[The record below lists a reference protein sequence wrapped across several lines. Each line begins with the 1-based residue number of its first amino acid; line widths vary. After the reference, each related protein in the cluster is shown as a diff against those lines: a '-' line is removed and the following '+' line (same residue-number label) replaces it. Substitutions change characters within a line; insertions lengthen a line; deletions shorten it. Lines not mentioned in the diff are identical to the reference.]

1 MTFIAVR
8 CWIGIVH
15 LRYQGGMTSLRA
27 HLLGVW
33 LLSLAASLAVG
44 WMLVQFYRQSS
55 DAYVARAEDELA
67 RACDRIGDNYGY
79 YVTGWAGP
87 PPSADDPTTQR
98 DLVAL
103 VDLALRPSPGLTGG
117 VLRDPASV
125 RPETSASRA
134 STQALAGQGS
144 FLDGDTVGSR
154 TRLVYACRLP
164 GPIPDLAAWVATDVE
179 VAPVYGRLQTGLGLL
194 LALMMGLAGGL
205 TWMLAAWSRRARRF
219 ERALAQH
226 QADGLPHLEKTG
238 EIELDRIA
246 AALNLAGERLQ
257 AARDE
262 AEAAMARAAGA
273 ERLAA
278 LGRVAAGVAH
288 EIRNPLATMRLRA
301 EGALAVDATQDTE
314 RAAQR
319 GQQALA
325 AILTQINRLDRLSG
339 ELLDMTHRRVPVKAS
354 TELATF
360 TALCATDFPDRR
372 LHIEAA
378 PGEAWFDPET
388 IRRALGNLLHNA
400 LRHAGPDGNVW
411 LRARFSAGALR
422 FEVEDDGPGIA
433 PDLWATLF
441 EPFVTGRADGT
452 GLGLAIAR
460 ELAEAHG
467 GRLELARAAPGA
479 LFVLTLPLEA
489 A

>member
-1 MTFIAVR
+1 
-8 CWIGIVH
+8 
-15 LRYQGGMTSLRA
+15 MTSLRA

-55 DAYVARAEDELA
+55 DAYLARAENELVS
-67 RACDRIGDNYGY
+67 ACDRIGDGYGY
-79 YVTGWAGP
+79 YITGWAGP
-87 PPSADDPTTQR
+87 PPAADDPATQQ
-98 DLVAL
+98 DLAAL
-103 VDLALRPSPGLTGG
+103 VNLALAPSPGLTGG

-125 RPETSASRA
+125 QPETNASRA
-134 STQALAGQGS
+134 AAQALGGQRS
-144 FLDGDTVGSR
+144 ILDRDTVGSR
-154 TRLVYACRLP
+154 TKLVYACRLN
-164 GPIPDLAAWVATDVE
+164 GPIPDLAAWVSTDVE

-205 TWMLAAWSRRARRF
+205 TWMLAAWSRRARRL
-219 ERALAQH
+219 EQALAQH
-226 QADGLPHLEKTG
+226 QTDGLPHLEKTG
-238 EIELDRIA
+238 EVELDRIA
-246 AALNLAGERLQ
+246 AALNLAGERLK
-257 AARDE
+257 AARAE
-262 AEAAMARAAGA
+262 AQAAMARAAGA
-273 ERLAA
+273 ERLAS

-301 EGALAVDATQDTE
+301 EGALAVDAALDSE

-319 GQQALA
+319 GQSALA

-339 ELLDMTHRRVPVKAS
+339 ELLDMTHRRIPVKV
-354 TELATF
+354 TTDLAAF
-360 TALCATDFPDRR
+360 TTLCAEDFNDPR
-372 LHIEAA
+372 LHMDLVPGAA
-378 PGEAWFDPET
+378 VFDPET

-400 LRHAGPDGNVW
+400 LRHIGPDGHVW
-411 LRARFSAGALR
+411 LRATMSEDALC

-433 PDLWATLF
+433 PELQTSLF

-460 ELAEAHG
+460 ELVEAHDG
-467 GRLELARAAPGA
+467 TLELVRATPGA
-479 LFVLTLPLEA
+479 LFVLRLPQPA